1 MTTPTTGDKLTY
13 QDLWQQEL
21 GPLAMMHAP
30 LSGKGVAVLNRQG
43 KITLL
48 DDRGQTMFSRDHQNG
63 FRTISVSGNLEIL
76 AVGDMGF
83 AFLISPN
90 GDLVWK
96 KRPVQAL
103 YGLISGS
110 GRFLALV
117 SREPTVVLADRN
129 GAVKW
134 VYRNLQAT
142 PGALDVS
149 HDGQTVAFACR
160 DDRGEGL
167 AAVGFNGKPYDAF
180 MGIDPLQD
188 LSLHPS
194 GDSLVAVDKGKGIYC
209 LNCIKSFGIW
219 KGALNQTFHGVS
231 YAGEAQMTLLYAK
244 DGLVTLLDG
253 KGQPVW
259 EHRFPHALLR
269 ACLSQDARQIF
280 YASPEG
286 RVGCLTSRAAR
297 DLSRL
302 EFVEIAPTAVG
313 DKTDA
318 GPAAPAW
325 KKLWQYDLEA
335 PSPGDKPRFT
345 TWTGPDQVE
354 YLLLWTGRNSLL
366 CLNDDGEEVWKLSIP
381 GGIKDL
387 AVDPDADQIIGVTGQ
402 AVMAFALDG
411 TQKFKFFGP
420 FVKAG
425 VFNSGAFILMTENGQ
440 IRVYSNSGQASHLVP
455 LPAKANSLLVNDD
468 IAFAGSPSYLF
479 FIDDRGTLRGQT
491 ALEKPPVTLQ
501 KIPFGTPGLSFL
513 GLHSGDFYQLNPD
526 GSQAAHGSIAAIPAC
541 LTCHAGEDVV
551 FFAPETRGEVVIQQN
566 RANQRVRVPVQQ
578 KVRQLYPHPNG
589 CMVVTEIDE
598 LLLITTNGQTALKQS
613 IPDRVLDL
621 TAHPS
626 GDLIFLLCEGSLTA
640 YAPPDRASRPNSTT
654 RFLEI

>member
-1 MTTPTTGDKLTY
+1 D
-13 QDLWQQEL
+13 E
-21 GPLAMMHAP
+21 
-30 LSGKGVAVLNRQG
+30 
-43 KITLL
+43 
-48 DDRGQTMFSRDHQNG
+48 RGQTLFARDHQSG
-63 FRTISVSGNLEIL
+63 FRTISVSGSLEIL
-76 AVGDMGF
+76 AVGDQGF
-83 AFLISPN
+83 AYLISPN

-96 KRPVQAL
+96 KRPAQAL
-103 YGLISGS
+103 FGLISGS

-134 VYRNLQAT
+134 VYRNLLAT
-142 PGALDVS
+142 PGALDIA
-149 HDGQTVAFACR
+149 HDGQTVVFACR
-160 DDRGEGL
+160 DERGEGL

-231 YAGEAQMTLLYAK
+231 FAGDVQTTLLYAK
-244 DGLVTLLDG
+244 DGLITLLDG
-253 KGQPVW
+253 KGQPLW
-259 EHRFPHALLR
+259 EHRFPHPLLR

-286 RVGCLTSRAAR
+286 RVGCLASRASR

-302 EFVEIAPTAVG
+302 EFVEIAPTAL
-313 DKTDA
+313 A
-318 GPAAPAW
+318 GETSASPAPIAW
-325 KKLWQYDLEA
+325 KKLWQFDLEP

-345 TWTGPDQVE
+345 SWTGPDQVD

-387 AVDPDADQIIGVTGQ
+387 AVDPDADLIIGVTGQ
-402 AVMAFALDG
+402 AVLAYSLDG

-420 FVKAG
+420 FTRAG

-440 IRVYSNSGQASHLVP
+440 IRVYSSSGQASHLVP
-455 LPAKANSLLVNDD
+455 LPAKANNLLVNDD
-468 IAFAGSPSYLF
+468 LAFACSPTHVFY
-479 FIDDRGTLRGQT
+479 IDDRGTLRGQT
-491 ALEKPPVTLQ
+491 PLEKPPVVRQ
-501 KIPFGTPGLSFL
+501 IMPFGTPRLSLL
-513 GLHSGDFYQLNPD
+513 GLQNGDFFQLNQD
-526 GSQAAHGSIAAIPAC
+526 GTEAAHGSTGVAPAC
-541 LTCHAGEDVV
+541 LSCHAGEDVL
-551 FFAPETRGEVVIQQN
+551 FFAPEVRTEIVIQQN
-566 RANQRVRVPVQQ
+566 RANKRFRVAVPQRVRS
-578 KVRQLYPHPNG
+578 LHPHPRG
-589 CMVVTEIDE
+589 CVAVTELDE
-598 LLLITTNGQTALKQS
+598 LMLITTQGQTALKQS

-621 TAHPS
+621 AAHAS
-626 GDLIFLLCEGSLTA
+626 GDLLFILSEGSLAA
-640 YAPPDRASRPNSTT
+640 YAPPDRAARPSSTT